1 MIPQGGFPLE
11 GVVQTLE
18 QASRTYKLHY
28 EDRRIVGYID
38 GIDAVKQAV
47 FKILQTTR
55 GDHYIYN
62 YDYGFQ
68 SMLYLDAAAFQVEM
82 SRQLVE
88 ALLQDDRILSVDNI
102 VFSFDGDSALITF
115 TVVSTFGTFEAS
127 KGVSANV

>member
-18 QASRTYKLHY
+18 QPSRTYKLHY
-28 EDRRIVGYID
+28 EDGRIVGYTD

-88 ALLQDDRILSVDNI
+88 ALLQDDRILSVENI